1 MPNVMILTYKSFT
14 LTHLSPHCAVVAS
27 QRVLKAN
34 FPYMLLAICTGGW
47 LGWSIV
53 KILGSIS
60 AKAKISNCIY
70 SLKEKNCL
78 FAGSVGAA

>member
-1 MPNVMILTYKSFT
+1 
-14 LTHLSPHCAVVAS
+14 
-27 QRVLKAN
+27 
-34 FPYMLLAICTGGW
+34 MLLAICTGGW

-78 FAGSVGAA
+78 FVGSVGAV